1 MSHKSGSVII
11 NVIKPL
17 PSVTPEQ
24 RAELEAI
31 QARDEYTLQDR
42 LYIGY
47 VASKIAP
54 LPAD

>member
-1 MSHKSGSVII
+1 MSHKSGHVII

-24 RAELEAI
+24 RAVLEDI
-31 QARDEYTLQDR
+31 EERDEYTLQDR
-42 LYIGY
+42 LYLGY
-47 VASKIAP
+47 IASKVAP